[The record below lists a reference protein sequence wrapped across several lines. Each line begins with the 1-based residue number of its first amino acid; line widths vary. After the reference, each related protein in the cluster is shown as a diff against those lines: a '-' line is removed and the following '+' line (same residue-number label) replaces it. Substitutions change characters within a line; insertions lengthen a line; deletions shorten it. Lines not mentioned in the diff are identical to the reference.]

1 MFFRFQGGFFR
12 VQPILLP
19 ENNNGRGDRVDNN
32 NQMLQNEAIGPE
44 PVPQQQNGQVP
55 TVQAEART
63 NANEEHEEER
73 PGALAFTWT
82 FFSTFFAS
90 LIPDQPNVI

>member
-1 MFFRFQGGFFR
+1 MFYRYQGGFLR
-12 VQPILLP
+12 IQPILLP
-19 ENNNGRGDRVDNN
+19 ENNNGRVNNN
-32 NQMLQNEAIGPE
+32 NQALQNEAAGPQA
-44 PVPQQQNGQVP
+44 PPQQQNGQVP
-55 TVQAEART
+55 TAQAEART
-63 NANEEHEEER
+63 NANEEDEEER